1 MIDSWFD
8 WFVVAAGIGVVVLM
22 VWAIVNGRIDD

>member
-8 WFVVAAGIGVVVLM
+8 WLVVAAGIGVVVLM
-22 VWAIVNGRIDD
+22 VWAIVNGRIR